1 MPTKTIMDFPR
12 QATKVFRDEAV
23 IAVISASLLSP
34 FIVPKINSMMDSVPI
49 LRDHKSFAALIAG
62 FITFTAIA
70 PVAKENSIL
79 RGAIIGV
86 AGSFLLTA
94 VLPLYS
100 QLTARSAS

>member
-1 MPTKTIMDFPR
+1 MPDIINRQLSITKN
-12 QATKVFRDEAV
+12 VFQDEAI

-49 LRDHKSFAALIAG
+49 LRDHKSFAALVAG
-62 FITFTAIA
+62 VIVFGFSKNFKNKIFRAA
-70 PVAKENSIL
+70 M
-79 RGAIIGV
+79 IGV

-100 QLTARSAS
+100 QLTAKSAN

>member
-1 MPTKTIMDFPR
+1 MPASLMSMPKK
-12 QATKVFRDEAV
+12 AVNVFQDEAI

-34 FIVPKINSMMDSVPI
+34 FIVPKINSMMDSIPV
-49 LRDHKSFAALIAG
+49 LRDHKSFAALVAG
-62 FITFTAIA
+62 FITFTAVA
-70 PVAKENSIL
+70 PAFSKNKFIKA
-79 RGAIIGV
+79 AIIGD